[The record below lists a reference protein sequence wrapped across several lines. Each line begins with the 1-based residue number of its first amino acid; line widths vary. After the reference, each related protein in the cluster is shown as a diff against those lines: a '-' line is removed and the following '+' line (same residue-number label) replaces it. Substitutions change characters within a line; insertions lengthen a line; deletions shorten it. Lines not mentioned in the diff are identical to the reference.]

1 MMKKNLKRLM
11 TAVLALCLLILSA
24 CTNSSPSTETEDA
37 AKGNEA
43 VKVVCENGIMLGN
56 STDGVTSFK
65 GVPFAKPPVNEL
77 RWKAPQAPDP
87 SDREIECYDFGY
99 TALQYEWPS
108 EPASF
113 SPKSEDCL
121 TLNIWE
127 NEGIVGSEDLKPVMV
142 FFHGGAY
149 GWGGTTDPVY
159 NGQSFAKAHDDV
171 IIVTCNYRLGL
182 MSFADFS
189 KVEGGEEYTDI
200 NLGIRDH
207 IAALQWIQKNISGF
221 GGDPDNVTI
230 FGESA
235 GAWSTTALTIS
246 PKARGLFKRAIAQS
260 GQVAPKSRE
269 DAQKYAEFIMQSSG
283 AKNMK
288 ELLAISGEEW
298 MKIDAE
304 KMIADECCYVVTD
317 GDIIPEDFDKAIE
330 DAAKSG
336 IQLII
341 GTNSDEWN
349 YFQEDSTGKTTQEK
363 FNSWV
368 EGMDGKIAEA
378 RDMTDKDGK
387 AAVEELIRYEES
399 IVPEEYAGE
408 EKVKSA
414 LAKSGVISELWR
426 YEILD
431 FADRFADAGGETYVY
446 LWKVPSTRDDMYKSA
461 VHAVELPYIF
471 NNMEAD
477 QCAGEVDPDVAAK
490 AQKAW
495 ISFAKTGDPTVD
507 GADWKKYNTA
517 ERDTMVIEKDKW
529 ECVSDP
535 SKTAREL
542 LWKAFKDQ
550 PYHVW

>member
-1 MMKKNLKRLM
+1 MKKNLKRLKI
-11 TAVLALCLLILSA
+11 AALALCLLILPG
-24 CTNSSPSTETEDA
+24 CKGPSSSNGAKNA

-43 VKVVCENGIMLGN
+43 VKVVCENGVILGK
-56 STDGVTSFK
+56 SADGVASFK
-65 GVPFAKPPVNEL
+65 GVPFAKSPVNEL

-108 EPASF
+108 EKASY

-159 NGQSFAKAHDDV
+159 NGQNFAKAHDDV

-207 IAALQWIQKNISGF
+207 IAALQWIQKNITGF

-260 GQVAPKSRE
+260 GQVVPKSRE

-288 ELLAISGEEW
+288 ELMAISGEEW

-304 KMIADECCYVVTD
+304 NNIADECCYAIAD
-317 GDIIPEDFDKAIE
+317 GDIIPEDFDKSIE
-330 DAAKSG
+330 EAAKSG

-341 GTNSDEWN
+341 GSNNDEWN
-349 YFQEDSTGKTTQEK
+349 YFHEDSEGSTTEEK
-363 FNSWV
+363 LKSWV
-368 EGMDGKIAEA
+368 EEMDDMIAEA

-387 AAVEELIRYEES
+387 AAIEELIKHEES
-399 IVPEEYAGE
+399 IVPKEYAGD

-414 LAKSGVISELWR
+414 LSKSGLVSELWR

-431 FADRFADAGGETYVY
+431 FADKFADAGGDTYVY
-446 LWKVPSTRDDMYKSA
+446 LWKVPSTRENMYKSA

-471 NNMEAD
+471 NNPEEKLY
-477 QCAGEVDPDVAAK
+477 AGEVDLNVAAK
-490 AQKAW
+490 AQESW
-495 ISFAKTGDPTVD
+495 ISFAKTGDPTVE

-529 ECVSDP
+529 ESVSDP